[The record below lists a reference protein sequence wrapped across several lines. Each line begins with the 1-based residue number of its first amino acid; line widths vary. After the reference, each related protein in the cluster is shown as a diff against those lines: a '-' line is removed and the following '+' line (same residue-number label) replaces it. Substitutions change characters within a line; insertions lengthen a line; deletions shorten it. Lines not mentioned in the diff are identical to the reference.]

1 MYKPTSED
9 RETYKDM
16 SVVIATPCKDN
27 ELPTKFCADV
37 VNMTAYSWLHGLKVY
52 QMATTERMIIHWARN
67 DLAERC
73 LEHICEYT
81 GEPFT
86 HILWLDDDQ
95 VFTPDMLVYL
105 ARHKDLDVVSALYF
119 GRGKHLPVA
128 YVKDFNDDKYKHFP
142 LIEVPPSLC
151 EVDAVGFGGV
161 LMRIDILKRLEKPW
175 FSFNHNAG
183 EDIYFC
189 VHAKE
194 QGIKIHLDGSFEMG
208 HIGEPRIIT
217 RADHAQYMKDN
228 EELFADKIKVGL
240 GGSKK

>member
-1 MYKPTSED
+1 MYKPTSDD

-73 LEHICEYT
+73 LEHVCEYT

-86 HILWLDDDQ
+86 HILWLDDDH
-95 VFTPDMLVYL
+95 VFTPDLLVYL
-105 ARHKDLDVVSALYF
+105 ARHRDLDIVSALYF

-128 YVKDFNDDKYKHFP
+128 YVKDFNKDKYKHFP
-142 LIEVPPSLC
+142 LVVAPNSLC
-151 EVDAVGFGGV
+151 EVDAVGFGGL
-161 LMRIDILKRLEKPW
+161 LMRIDILKRLKKPW
-175 FSFNHNAG
+175 FSFNHDAG

-194 QGIKIHLDGSFEMG
+194 QGVRIHLEGSFIMG
-208 HIGEPRIIT
+208 HIAEPRIIT
-217 RADHAQYMKDN
+217 GADNAQYMKDN
-228 EELFADKIKVGL
+228 EELFADKVKVGL